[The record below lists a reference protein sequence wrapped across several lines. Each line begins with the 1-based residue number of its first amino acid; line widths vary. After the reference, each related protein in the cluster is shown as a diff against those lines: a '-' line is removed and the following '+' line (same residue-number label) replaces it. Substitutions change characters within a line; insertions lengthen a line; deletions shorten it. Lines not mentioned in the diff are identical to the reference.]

1 MSANLSR
8 WDAPRSDFENHTS
21 GMEEYD
27 EMPIATVHVTNSL
40 EKRQSCS
47 APVPDTFAER
57 MGKEIRVYLPP
68 VSEPPPELEGEAC
81 QSKLYWQVVTDEPG
95 RWWMCEHALDM
106 D

>member
-1 MSANLSR
+1 MMDEPL
-8 WDAPRSDFENHTS
+8 SDFENHTS
-21 GMEEYD
+21 GLEEYD
-27 EMPIATVHVTNSL
+27 EMPIATVHVTSSL

-47 APVPDTFAER
+47 AAVPETFAEL
-57 MGKEIRVYLPP
+57 MGKEIQVYLPP
-68 VSEPPPELEGEAC
+68 VSEVPPEIEGC